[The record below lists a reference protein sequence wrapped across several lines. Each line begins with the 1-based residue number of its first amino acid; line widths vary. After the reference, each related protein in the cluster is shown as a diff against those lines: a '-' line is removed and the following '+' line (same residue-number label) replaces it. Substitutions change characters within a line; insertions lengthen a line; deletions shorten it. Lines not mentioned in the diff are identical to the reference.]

1 MISTL
6 GTNFDIILIS
16 GEYWDDHPYSP
27 VGVIARVLESRGFSV
42 GIIEKPVKA
51 EDFTRLGR
59 PRLFFGITSGSIDS
73 MLHNYTPLKKERE
86 DSAAEGEPRLRRR
99 GTRNVEPMPDRAV
112 IVYCQKLKEQFKG
125 VPLVIGG
132 VEASLRRFA
141 HYDYWDNAV
150 RRSILL
156 DSRADILVYGN
167 GEKQVVEIAERL
179 DKGEGLSG
187 VAGTCVIQK
196 EVPEGIELVPP
207 YETASIDPR
216 AFCALQRALS
226 NQKTIAQPHGNR
238 FVVQYCYPVYTPADL
253 DWIYG
258 LPYTRD
264 LHPGSLLAMAQFSV
278 ITHRGCVGDC
288 HFCSLGLHQ
297 GNTIISRSEDSILG
311 EIERLTHY
319 EKFKGYIDDL
329 GGPAANMYGMDC
341 EMVHCSPHC
350 ASCTRADLSHD
361 RLIRLMRKARAIPGV
376 KKVFVRSG
384 VRFDLAIKSKPYIR
398 ELSEYH
404 ISGCLKIAPE
414 HVSPAVLKQMNKQ
427 NDGLN
432 EFVAIFQD
440 LNRKKKQF
448 LTYYFMV
455 GHPGETTQ
463 TALELSREMKSLRNV
478 EQFQLFTPLPMTVS
492 ACMYWTHL
500 DPYTL
505 ERVEVVADYKGKKE
519 LKRLL
524 LGESGEERSVGKY
537 APRTKPGR
545 PMLQQQR
552 RVFPGTKKHL
562 K

>member
-6 GTNFDIILIS
+6 GSDFDVILIS

-27 VGVIARVLESRGFSV
+27 VGVIARVLESRGYSV

-51 EDFTRLGR
+51 EDYARLGK

-86 DSAAEGEPRLRRR
+86 VT

-112 IVYCQKLKEQFKG
+112 IVYCQRLREQFKG

-167 GEKQVVEIAERL
+167 GEKQIIEIAERL
-179 DKGEGLSG
+179 DRQESLEG
-187 VAGTCVIQK
+187 VAGTCVVQK
-196 EVPEGIELVPP
+196 SAPESAVIVPSFER
-207 YETASIDPR
+207 ASTER
-216 AFCALQRALS
+216 EAFCALQRTLS
-226 NQKTIAQPHGNR
+226 NQKTLAQGHGNR
-238 FVVQYCYPVYTPADL
+238 FVVQYRYPVYTPADL
-253 DWIYG
+253 DWIYS

-297 GNTIISRSEDSILG
+297 GNTIISRSEESILT
-311 EIERLTHY
+311 EIETLTHH

-341 EMVHCSPHC
+341 DQVHCSPHC
-350 ASCTRADLSHD
+350 ASCNRADLSHD
-361 RLIRLMRKARAIPGV
+361 RLIQLMRKARAIPGV

-384 VRFDLAIKSKPYIR
+384 VRFDLAVNSKAYIR
-398 ELSEYH
+398 ELSDYH
-404 ISGCLKIAPE
+404 VSGCLKIAPE
-414 HVSPAVLKQMNKQ
+414 HVSPEVLARMNKK
-427 NDGLN
+427 NGGLK

-455 GHPGETTQ
+455 GHPGETPA
-463 TALELSREMKSLRNV
+463 TALELSKEMKSLRNV

-492 ACMYWTHL
+492 ACMYWTRF
-500 DPYTL
+500 DPYTM

-524 LGESGEERSVGKY
+524 LGESERDQATGASVRKVQDLS
-537 APRTKPGR
+537 RQSHMDREVRKHNKFWKP
-545 PMLQQQR
+545 
-552 RVFPGTKKHL
+552 
-562 K
+562 